1 MFENCYE
8 YIVYIFSMIELLPLI
23 YMTVFLIHV
32 YIALQSSFQTGDNFD
47 YRYIQNGFNFN
58 CIYFYWNLAK
68 KTPKTMR
75 IIEESGTCTN
85 VCFKFLCKLYFYYTL
100 VSYTIKVLCAI

>member
-1 MFENCYE
+1 
-8 YIVYIFSMIELLPLI
+8 MIELLPLI

-32 YIALQSSFQTGDNFD
+32 YIALQFFFQTGDNFD

-75 IIEESGTCTN
+75 IFEESGTCTI
-85 VCFKFLCKLYFYYTL
+85 VCIKLLCKLYFYYTL

>member
-1 MFENCYE
+1 
-8 YIVYIFSMIELLPLI
+8 MIELLPLI

-32 YIALQSSFQTGDNFD
+32 YMYTLLSNFFLKQEIILITGIFRMALTLTAFIFTGTWQKNP
-47 YRYIQNGFNFN
+47 
-58 CIYFYWNLAK
+58 K
-68 KTPKTMR
+68 KTMR

-85 VCFKFLCKLYFYYTL
+85 VCIKLLCKLYFYYTL

>member
-1 MFENCYE
+1 
-8 YIVYIFSMIELLPLI
+8 MIELLPLI

-32 YIALQSSFQTGDNFD
+32 YMITASQIALQFFFKTGDNFD

-68 KTPKTMR
+68 KPRKPWEFLRNQVHVQMYVSSFYVNFIFITLWFHTQSRYCVQYKSTF
-75 IIEESGTCTN
+75 TN
-85 VCFKFLCKLYFYYTL
+85 
-100 VSYTIKVLCAI
+100 I

>member
-1 MFENCYE
+1 
-8 YIVYIFSMIELLPLI
+8 MIELLPLI

-32 YIALQSSFQTGDNFD
+32 YIALQFFFQTGDNFD

-58 CIYFYWNLAK
+58 CINC
-68 KTPKTMR
+68 KTMR

-85 VCFKFLCKLYFYYTL
+85 VCIKLLCKLYFYYTL

>member
-1 MFENCYE
+1 
-8 YIVYIFSMIELLPLI
+8 MIELLPLI

-32 YIALQSSFQTGDNFD
+32 YMITASQIALQFFFLKQEIILITGIF
-47 YRYIQNGFNFN
+47 RMALTLTAFIFTGTLQ
-58 CIYFYWNLAK
+58 K

-85 VCFKFLCKLYFYYTL
+85 VRIKFLCKLYFYYTL

>member
-1 MFENCYE
+1 
-8 YIVYIFSMIELLPLI
+8 MIELLPLI

-32 YIALQSSFQTGDNFD
+32 YIITASQIALQFFFKTGDNFD

-75 IIEESGTCTN
+75 IFEESGTCTI
-85 VCFKFLCKLYFYYTL
+85 VCIKLLCKLYFYYTL

>member
-1 MFENCYE
+1 
-8 YIVYIFSMIELLPLI
+8 MIELLPLI

-32 YIALQSSFQTGDNFD
+32 YIALQFFFQTGDNFD

-68 KTPKTMR
+68 KPMR

-85 VCFKFLCKLYFYYTL
+85 VCIKLLCKLYFYYTL

>member
-1 MFENCYE
+1 
-8 YIVYIFSMIELLPLI
+8 MIELLPLI

-32 YIALQSSFQTGDNFD
+32 YIALQFFFQTGDNFD

-68 KTPKTMR
+68 KTQKP
-75 IIEESGTCTN
+75 
-85 VCFKFLCKLYFYYTL
+85 
-100 VSYTIKVLCAI
+100 